1 MRFASFVL
9 GTCALAAAASLP
21 AMAQPLDLAQAYRL
35 ASENDASIRASRA
48 ATEARSERIPQA
60 RSQLLP
66 NISASATRFRN
77 SLDSTVPGFGGVP
90 LHSHLEYNS
99 SNRALTIRQPIYRP
113 FQLADYRQAKAQV
126 EQANAELAR
135 DEQSLAV
142 RLVTAY
148 LQLLGAQDQLQLVAA
163 QKAAYQTQLEAARK
177 RFAGG
182 SGTRTDIDEA
192 QARLD
197 MTIAQELEA
206 RQNLGYTRQQLE
218 SLIARPVSD
227 VASLDDARLPLT
239 PPTPATPEEWIARA
253 EQTSPEVRAL
263 RAQREAARLEID
275 KARAG
280 HLPTLDA
287 VAQRAI
293 SDSDTVTSVNTKY
306 DQKSIGVQLNVPL
319 FAGGYVSSQVRQAT
333 AELRRADESLEAL
346 RQDLALRVHKEY
358 RGVSEGVLRVRA
370 LEQAVRSAA
379 TAVESS
385 RKSFQAG
392 SRTLVDIL
400 NAQQQLASAQ
410 RDLAEA
416 RYVYLVSRIRLRA
429 LAGEV
434 DVGLIDEANGW
445 LKP

>member
-1 MRFASFVL
+1 MKSSASFL
-9 GTCALAAAASLP
+9 LACALAAGYLP
-21 AMAQPLDLAQAYRL
+21 AGAQVIDLAQAYRL

-48 ATEARSERIPQA
+48 ATDARRERIPQA

-66 NISASATRFRN
+66 NVSASASRFRN

-90 LHSHLEYNS
+90 FNSHQTYNS
-99 SNRALTIRQPIYRP
+99 GNRALTLRQPIYRP
-113 FQLADYRQAKAQV
+113 FQWADYRQAKAQV
-126 EQANAELAR
+126 EQAEAELER

-142 RLVTAY
+142 RLTTAY
-148 LQLLGAQDQLQLVAA
+148 LQLLGAQDQVALVQA
-163 QKAAYQTQLEAARK
+163 QKAAYQTQLESAQK

-182 SGTRTDIDEA
+182 AGTRTDIDEA
-192 QARLD
+192 RARLD
-197 MTIAQELEA
+197 LSIAQELEA
-206 RQNLGYTRQQLE
+206 RQNLGYTRQQLQ
-218 SLIARPVSD
+218 SMLQQPVVD
-227 VASLDDARLPLT
+227 VAPLDEARLPLT
-239 PPTPATPEEWIARA
+239 PPNPDSADQWIERA
-253 EQTSPEVRAL
+253 IASSPEVRAL
-263 RAQREAARLEID
+263 EAQREASRLEIE

-287 VAQRAI
+287 VAQRSI
-293 SDSDTVTSVNTKY
+293 SDSDTVTSVNTRY

-319 FAGGYVSSQVRQAT
+319 FAGGFVNSQVRQAS
-333 AELRRADESLEAL
+333 ALLRQTEESLEAL
-346 RQDLALRVHKEY
+346 RRDLALRVNKEY

-400 NAQQQLASAQ
+400 NAEGQYAGAQ
-410 RDLAEA
+410 RDLADA
-416 RYVYLVSRIRLRA
+416 RYVYLLSRIRLRA
-429 LAGEV
+429 LAGEADAGV
-434 DVGLIDEANGW
+434 IDEANGW